1 VTPKANLLWKW
12 LQILARTGSTVLFD
26 LQVFGRRNVPKTGGV
41 ILAANHQSYL
51 DPVMVA
57 TWLQRPVCF
66 MARSSLFE
74 NRHFGWFIRELHA
87 YPVRLGEGDIGAV
100 KETIRLLQEGHVLNI
115 YPEGTRSLD
124 GEIKKME
131 KGIALVIRKAKVPV
145 VPVAIDGSFQAWPKG
160 HKLFHPQRIR
170 VKFGKPMYLSDMKG
184 EQIVKELEGTMRKL
198 LAELRE
204 MR

>member
-1 VTPKANLLWKW
+1 M
-12 LQILARTGSTVLFD
+12 LFD
-26 LQVFGRRNVPKTGGV
+26 LQVSGHKNIPKTGGV

-51 DPVMVA
+51 DPVLVA
-57 TWLQRPVCF
+57 TWLKRPVCF

-74 NRHFGWFIRELHA
+74 NPHFGWFIRALHA

-100 KETIRLLQEGHVLNI
+100 KETIRLLQEGNILNI
-115 YPEGTRSLD
+115 YPEGTRTLD

-131 KGIALVIRKAKVPV
+131 KGIALVIRRAKVPV

-160 HKLFHPQRIR
+160 HKLFHPHRIR
-170 VKFGKPMYLSDMKG
+170 VKYGKPMNLSEMKG
-184 EQIVKELEGTMRKL
+184 DQIVKELDGALRGL

-204 MR
+204 MSR